1 MSLNKF
7 TFGNTPAA
15 IFLVDR
21 LNQLD
26 NKKFTRKISTILC
39 EFRKIIGE
47 LIKAHQAGSVSTH
60 TLSVTVELLHDKIEN
75 TIDHLLTKS
84 GADYGDNPDLP
95 DVLAANLT
103 LNVIKGEL
111 KSVFRRSR
119 KLHQMEKEQQ
129 RLSYRLYS
137 SDRDVR
143 NKDNFLLGNYSRKFT
158 PEKINIEYLKEDINA
173 KTLQEKSRRKLAR
186 LNKKCELY

>member
-1 MSLNKF
+1 MLNKF

-47 LIKAHQAGSVSTH
+47 LIKAHQDGSLSTH

-75 TIDHLLTKS
+75 RRGIERLIGQPCARIFDRTKEHLIACHVFL
-84 GADYGDNPDLP
+84 YDLR
-95 DVLAANLT
+95 VMKN
-103 LNVIKGEL
+103 
-111 KSVFRRSR
+111 R
-119 KLHQMEKEQQ
+119 
-129 RLSYRLYS
+129 
-137 SDRDVR
+137 
-143 NKDNFLLGNYSRKFT
+143 
-158 PEKINIEYLKEDINA
+158 
-173 KTLQEKSRRKLAR
+173 
-186 LNKKCELY
+186 

>member
-1 MSLNKF
+1 MLHKF
-7 TFGNTPAA
+7 TFGSTPAS

-21 LNQLD
+21 LNQIN

-47 LIKAHQAGSVSTH
+47 LVKSHQAGTISTH
-60 TLSVTVELLHDKIEN
+60 TLSIAVELLHGKIEN
-75 TIDHLLTKS
+75 TMDHLLTKS
-84 GADYGDNPDLP
+84 EADYGDNVALP
-95 DVLAANLT
+95 DTLAANLT

-119 KLHQMEKEQQ
+119 KLHHIEKEQK
-129 RLSYRLYS
+129 RLLYRLYS
-137 SDRDVR
+137 TDKTVY
-143 NKDNFLLGNYSRKFT
+143 NKDEILIGNYSRKFT
-158 PEKINIEYLKEDINA
+158 PNKINIASVEEDINA
-173 KTLQEKSRRKLAR
+173 TTLQEKSRKKLAR

>member
-1 MSLNKF
+1 MLNKF

-47 LIKAHQAGSVSTH
+47 LIKAHQDGSLSTH

-103 LNVIKGEL
+103 LNIIKGEL

-119 KLHQMEKEQQ
+119 KIHHMEKEQQ
-129 RLSYRLYS
+129 RLLHRLYS
-137 SDRDVR
+137 SDKSVYD
-143 NKDNFLLGNYSRKFT
+143 KDNLLLGKYARKFT
-158 PEKINIEYLKEDINA
+158 PHKVNIDHIPEEINA
-173 KTLQEKSRRKLAR
+173 KTLQEKSKRKLAR